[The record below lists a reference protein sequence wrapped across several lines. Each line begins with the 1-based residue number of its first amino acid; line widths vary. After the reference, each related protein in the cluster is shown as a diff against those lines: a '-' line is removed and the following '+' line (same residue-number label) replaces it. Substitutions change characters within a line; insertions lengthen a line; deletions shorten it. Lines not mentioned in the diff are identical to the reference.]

1 MRYAA
6 LTILHAR
13 KAPVIFKSFCFK
25 PHRRKSV
32 NFLQLK
38 SQAFM
43 KNIFQVMPF
52 DLLLRVSKILK
63 TKTKQKKNI
72 DVTQEG
78 LGDTT
83 SSFVQ
88 TYSV

>member
-1 MRYAA
+1 MQKQSLCQRF
-6 LTILHAR
+6 R
-13 KAPVIFKSFCFK
+13 KFVY
-25 PHRRKSV
+25 
-32 NFLQLK
+32 
-38 SQAFM
+38 
-43 KNIFQVMPF
+43 
-52 DLLLRVSKILK
+52 LK
-63 TKTKQKKNI
+63 TKKKKKKKNS

>member
-1 MRYAA
+1 
-6 LTILHAR
+6 
-13 KAPVIFKSFCFK
+13 
-25 PHRRKSV
+25 
-32 NFLQLK
+32 
-38 SQAFM
+38 M

-63 TKTKQKKNI
+63 TKKKKKKKNS

>member
-1 MRYAA
+1 MRYAV
-6 LTILHAR
+6 LIILHAR

-52 DLLLRVSKILK
+52 DLLLMVSKILE
-63 TKTKQKKNI
+63 TKKKKKKHI
-72 DVTQEG
+72 DETQEG

-83 SSFVQ
+83 SIFVQ
-88 TYSV
+88 KYSV